1 MIWGDRRP
9 HLVALLVSNPEW
21 AKSWAEVAGKPG
33 DLEPVHKLVE
43 SDESVVIQGSIW
55 RVEVPLV
62 DSGESAAVSAGRL
75 ALPE

>member
-33 DLEPVHKLVE
+33 DLAMLRNDPEFLKALGVAMDDVNHSLPVVE
-43 SDESVVIQGSIW
+43 RI
-55 RVEVPLV
+55 RRF
-62 DSGESAAVSAGRL
+62 AGKREL
-75 ALPE
+75 SPTW